1 MAQALVTVGGYPFPE
16 PSTYNG
22 ITATI
27 VDSARN
33 ADGYVIGSVI
43 REDVAKVE
51 LTWNMLTVDQWAR
64 VLQCFDSKRGGS
76 FYNNV
81 TFFNQTSGSFE
92 TREMYVSDRS
102 APMWR
107 RDPDTGAV
115 MGWLGCSLSLIEV

>member
-1 MAQALVTVGGYPFPE
+1 MAHALVTVGGYAFPE

-22 ITATI
+22 ISATI

-33 ADGYVIGSVI
+33 TDGYVIGSVI

-51 LTWNMLTVDQWAR
+51 LTWNMLTVDQWSR
-64 VLQCFDSKRGGS
+64 ILQCFDSKYGGS

-107 RDPDTGAV
+107 RDPETGEV
-115 MGWLGCSLSLIEV
+115 KGWLGCSLNLIEV